1 MAAEM
6 HRLLTGNPN
15 AVHFFAVGVGHLNMS
30 PTVQEFLEPMGYVI
44 ERIPPGTSLTAS
56 K

>member
-15 AVHFFAVGVGHLNMS
+15 AVHFFAVGVSHLNMH
-30 PTVQEFLEPMGYVI
+30 PTIQQFLESLGYVF
-44 ERIPPGTSLTAS
+44 ERIPPGTSLNAS